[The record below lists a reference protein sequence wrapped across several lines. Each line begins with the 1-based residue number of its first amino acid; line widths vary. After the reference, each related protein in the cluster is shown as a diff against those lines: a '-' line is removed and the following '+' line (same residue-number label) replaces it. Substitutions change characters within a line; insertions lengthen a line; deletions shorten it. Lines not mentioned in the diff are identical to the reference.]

1 MSKKIRNTLSVII
14 AMSFFLFILGAPSAQ
29 VQSQGDVGIK
39 DFSYGSSASA
49 PTGQKPQ
56 SKLWFQD
63 GIWWGVLYNRDTI
76 AFEIYRLNWD
86 SQTWQSTGVVVDTR
100 PRSTADALWTG
111 EQLFIASAMSPNV
124 STSDSSLYIKQYS
137 YLAGSKTYELIST
150 SVVWDAAVE
159 TVVIDVDTT
168 GTLWATFTYKNPEI
182 PEDSMSVYVAHTQ
195 EDQTSW
201 TTPYLLPVLGA
212 IDLALDDIS
221 TLVAYNGKIGVLW
234 SNQNTGDVNF
244 AYHID
249 GTGDDASDW
258 FSNPAVSG
266 WPNYADDHLNIK
278 SLHADPSGQL
288 FAVTKTSMN
297 DTPPPNSGKP
307 LILLLTLDNNGS
319 WSRREVSTVADNHT
333 RPIVLIDSQNRQ
345 LYVFMTL
352 QYPGETS
359 GAIYYKQ
366 VALDD
371 PGEQF
376 PAGAGT
382 PFIEFSSDPK
392 INNAASTK
400 QPLDGITDLVVIAG
414 DDSTR
419 TYFHNYLD
427 LPDPQPEPYYSVYL
441 PLVVR

>member
-1 MSKKIRNTLSVII
+1 MNKKIGNTLSVII
-14 AMSFFLFILGAPSAQ
+14 AMSFFLLVLSTPSAL
-29 VQSQGDVGIK
+29 VQSQGDIGFK
-39 DFSYGSSASA
+39 DFSYGNSASA

-63 GIWWGVLYNRDTI
+63 GTWWGVFYNRNAI
-76 AFEIYRLNWD
+76 AFEIYQLNWD
-86 SQTWQSTGVVVDTR
+86 SQTWQSTGVVVDSR

-111 EQLFIASAMSPNV
+111 EQLVIASAMSPNV
-124 STSDSSLYIKQYS
+124 STSDSSLYVKHYS

-150 SVVWDAAVE
+150 SVVWNAAVE

-168 GTLWATFTYKNPEI
+168 GTLWATFTDVDPDECL
-182 PEDSMSVYVAHTQ
+182 SVYVAHTQ

-212 IDLALDDIS
+212 IDLAPDDIS

-249 GTGDDASDW
+249 GTGDNASDW

-266 WPNYADDHLNIK
+266 LPNYADDHLNIK
-278 SLHADPSGQL
+278 SLHADSSGQL
-288 FAVTKTSMN
+288 FAVTKTSLN
-297 DTPPPNSGKP
+297 DTPPPNSEKP

-319 WSRREVSTVADNHT
+319 WSRRGVSTVADNHT

-366 VALDD
+366 IPLDN

-414 DDSTR
+414 DDSSR
-419 TYFHNYLD
+419 TYFHNTID
-427 LPDPQPEPYYSVYL
+427 LPDPQPEPVYLVYL